1 MEMNAPS
8 PAPLNTR
15 TILSRHDAGGVA
27 TLTMDEP
34 TSRNSLSEAMLD
46 ALSQTFR
53 AIEADRTVRAVV
65 LTAKG
70 PVFSSG
76 HNLKEMT
83 ARRADGDGG
92 RAYYAAVMGRCS
104 AVMQQ
109 VVNLPQPVIA
119 AVQGLATAAGCQLV
133 ASCDLAVASDQARF
147 CTPGVNFGLFCSTPM
162 VALSRNVAPKHAMEM
177 LLLGQPIP
185 ADEAFRMGL
194 VNRVV
199 AAGEEVATAQALAA
213 VIASKSALTVKTG
226 KTAFYR
232 QIDMTLAEAYDY
244 TSAVMVENMLARD
257 AAEGI
262 EALLARREPQWE
274 DR

>member
-1 MEMNAPS
+1 
-8 PAPLNTR
+8 
-15 TILSRHDAGGVA
+15 
-27 TLTMDEP
+27 
-34 TSRNSLSEAMLD
+34 
-46 ALSQTFR
+46 
-53 AIEADRTVRAVV
+53 
-65 LTAKG
+65 
-70 PVFSSG
+70 
-76 HNLKEMT
+76 
-83 ARRADGDGG
+83 
-92 RAYYAAVMGRCS
+92 
-104 AVMQQ
+104 
-109 VVNLPQPVIA
+109 
-119 AVQGLATAAGCQLV
+119 
-133 ASCDLAVASDQARF
+133 
-147 CTPGVNFGLFCSTPM
+147 
-162 VALSRNVAPKHAMEM
+162 MEM

-244 TSAVMVENMLARD
+244 ASAVMVENMLARD